1 MNMNAAAPAVKTK
14 DMKVK
19 DKKVSLSEFLKNALK
34 GTLISMIFTIAV
46 ILLFALIIKETGLK
60 DNVIGPVN
68 QVIKIAGIIAA
79 SYFAIKGLTDKQWL
93 CGGMTGIMYM
103 LLSYLI
109 FSLIEGMFG
118 NIGLLFSDLLM
129 GLLIGMVFAIIAAN
143 FLGGAKRT
151 KAKKMSKRRI
161 AASTK

>member
-1 MNMNAAAPAVKTK
+1 MNMNAAAPNIKAK
-14 DMKVK
+14 DNRA
-19 DKKVSLSEFLKNALK
+19 SLSEFMKNALK

-46 ILLFALIIKETGLK
+46 ILLFALIIKETGLA

-79 SYFAIKGLTDKQWL
+79 SYFAVKGLADKQWL
-93 CGGMTGIMYM
+93 CGGITGIMYM

-118 NIGLLFSDLLM
+118 KIALLFSDLLM
-129 GLLIGMVFAIIAAN
+129 GMLIGLVFAVIAAN
-143 FLGGAKRT
+143 FFGGSRRKT
-151 KAKKMSKRRI
+151 KKTQKRRI
-161 AASTK
+161 TAPSK